1 MTGISREIQESVRFK
16 PLANRVPWQHDPWA
30 DRPCF
35 VSSRASP
42 TAHYP
47 NRDDPTV
54 LVGKSCGARA
64 RREGTIA
71 TLRLKTGWHGP
82 FWDDV
87 PLLYMETG
95 LTGPSAVGRKACFH
109 FGSTT
114 QRLALTEAYVDGVF
128 TALNRHSDLL
138 VIVLCFTDTS
148 QVTEESRSIDRFD
161 LLATKYQA
169 FDRRPLRRYV
179 REL

>member
-1 MTGISREIQESVRFK
+1 MTHEQIAHVSFPAGPAPRLIIRTEMIRLSSWGKAMVPGRVERE
-16 PLANRVPWQHDPWA
+16 A
-30 DRPCF
+30 
-35 VSSRASP
+35 
-42 TAHYP
+42 
-47 NRDDPTV
+47 
-54 LVGKSCGARA
+54 
-64 RREGTIA
+64 IA

-114 QRLALTEAYVDGVF
+114 QRLALTKAYVDGVF
-128 TALNRHSDLL
+128 TTLNRHPDLL

-148 QVTEESRSIDRFD
+148 QVTEESRPIDRFD
-161 LLATKYQA
+161 LLAVKYQA

-179 REL
+179 RELRAWPDLALGCIDIPEAYVE